1 MCERVFLLPAIDY
14 GRGYFEQ
21 QRLTVLATT
30 VTSPHTGLVI
40 GLVVRGYRCRWG
52 GLFTPRC
59 NWLYVRSVHA
69 MMEITVKHIMAML
82 SLGGGIVMVLAL
94 LSLRISLTQRIKK
107 YFRLSNDS
115 VVTFGLI
122 NKSKHRSASSCFNDV

>member
-1 MCERVFLLPAIDY
+1 
-14 GRGYFEQ
+14 
-21 QRLTVLATT
+21 
-30 VTSPHTGLVI
+30 
-40 GLVVRGYRCRWG
+40 
-52 GLFTPRC
+52 
-59 NWLYVRSVHA
+59 